1 LPWEARAVAPLTG
14 VSFREGFCR
23 RRDAEAQRKP
33 TQTTIRFSLR
43 LCVSALIKPSL
54 IGKHLSEALKREVGL
69 RDLILFNVSAVLG
82 LRWLATAAH
91 TGPHSLTL
99 WVLAL
104 LMFFVP
110 QSLTVVELARRFP
123 DEGGIYDW
131 TKRAFGPFHGFLC
144 GWSYW
149 ISNLAYFP
157 TVLIS
162 GVVLGAYIGGPRG
175 IELSK
180 STTFTSALALTLMVI
195 ATVMCVAGTAKGK
208 WLANIGGLAIWAP
221 GSILCFCG
229 LVSWSKFGSATAITA
244 HSLIPKFDMSTVNFW
259 SQQAFAFA
267 GLELAPIMAGEIRNP
282 EKNVPR
288 AALISG
294 LSIALIYIAGTAAV
308 MAIIPPAKVDLMAGP
323 VQAIDDVARR
333 YGFHDFGGAIGLL
346 MAVGSLGGAAA
357 WLAGS
362 ARLPFVAGLDRFLP
376 PSFGKLHPR
385 WGTPYIAILSLA
397 VPAIVLLALG
407 FFGGTVAETF
417 VLLADMT
424 LLLYFVPFL
433 YMFAAMIRFRPGVAR
448 TALAGLG
455 AFTTLVAVVLAFIPP
470 AEAANKVLFI
480 GKLAGGTL
488 AFFGVGVWLYGR
500 RPAS

>member
-1 LPWEARAVAPLTG
+1 MK
-14 VSFREGFCR
+14 
-23 RRDAEAQRKP
+23 D
-33 TQTTIRFSLR
+33 
-43 LCVSALIKPSL
+43 
-54 IGKHLSEALKREVGL
+54 ALKREIGL
-69 RDLILFNVSAVLG
+69 RDLVLFNVSAVLG

-91 TGPHSLTL
+91 TGPHALTL

-131 TKRAFGPFHGFLC
+131 TKRAFGPFHGFVC

-162 GVVLGAYIGGPRG
+162 GVVLGAYVGGARG

-180 STTFTSALALTLMVI
+180 SPVFTSGLALVLMVI
-195 ATVMCVAGTAKGK
+195 ATIMCVAGTEKGK
-208 WLANIGGLAIWAP
+208 WLANVGGMAIWAP
-221 GSILCFCG
+221 GGILCFCG
-229 LVSWSKFGSATAITA
+229 LLSWWKFGSATAITL
-244 HSLIPKFDMSTVNFW
+244 HSLIPKFEMGTVNFW

-267 GLELAPIMAGEIRNP
+267 GLELAPIMAGEIRDP
-282 EKNVPR
+282 AKNVPR

-308 MAIIPPAKVDLMAGP
+308 MAIIPSAQVDVIAGP

-333 YGFHDFGGAIGLL
+333 YGWSSFGGVIGLL
-346 MAVGSLGGAAA
+346 MAVGALGGAAA

-362 ARLPFVAGLDRFLP
+362 ARLPFVAGLDHFLP
-376 PSFGKLHPR
+376 PSFGRVHPR
-385 WGTPYIAILSLA
+385 WRTPYVAILSLA
-397 VPAIVLLALG
+397 GPAIVLLALG
-407 FFGGTVAETF
+407 LFGGTVAETF

-433 YMFAAMIRFRPGVAR
+433 YMFATMISLRPGAR
-448 TALAGLG
+448 MTALAVLG
-455 AFTTLVAVVLAFIPP
+455 AFTTLAAVVLAFIPP
-470 AEAANKVLFI
+470 AEAASKLLFI
-480 GKLAGGTL
+480 GKLGGGTL
-488 AFFGVGVWLYGR
+488 AFFFVGVWLYSR
-500 RPAS
+500 RRI